1 MDVPLAIN
9 DIGIRNGLKGKRK
22 SSTFSH
28 STDVVGFSAL
38 LLNLHIPF
46 GYFMASY
53 CIKNKKHMKRV
64 LFLLAFIVIGM
75 LSSCGNKSDEQLEQE
90 VSSGVVLVQNQ
101 SYYEV
106 VLSNGES
113 IYFSSFDDEDGVK
126 GIATEEDSVEV
137 VTSYGTGFFVSDDG
151 KIATNAHVV
160 SNMVSDKDVNK
171 SVSSLIA
178 NLKKLFYA
186 LYSES
191 NEKYEK
197 AVAYYNYANTS
208 DDVSYEDFY
217 KIRDYRD
224 EIKKERDE
232 YAEYYNGL
240 DEIRASES
248 EIKYHNEV
256 SIAYNDTYVTNTRD
270 FISCV
275 VTKSD
280 PEHDLAILQ
289 IKDKKTPEGKYIF
302 SVEEEDPLEKYT
314 WKEELTKKIS
324 EDKNS
329 KLFMTSFNLGPK
341 LALTKEG
348 IKSQFNHGSI
358 SQKTDER
365 IMYSIPTL
373 PGSSGS
379 PVVNLQGQLVAINFA
394 GLNGTQSFNYGIRVK
409 YLKNLLNK

>member
-1 MDVPLAIN
+1 M
-9 DIGIRNGLKGKRK
+9 
-22 SSTFSH
+22 
-28 STDVVGFSAL
+28 
-38 LLNLHIPF
+38 
-46 GYFMASY
+46 
-53 CIKNKKHMKRV
+53 KKI
-64 LFLLAFIVIGM
+64 LFALAFLGF
-75 LSSCGNKSDEQLEQE
+75 LTSCGNKSDEQIEQE

-137 VTSYGTGFFVSDDG
+137 VTSYGTGFFISENG

-171 SVSSLIA
+171 SVSSLIS
-178 NLKKLFYA
+178 NLKKLFST
-186 LYSES
+186 LYNES

-208 DDVSYEDFY
+208 DEVSYEEFY

-224 EIKKERDE
+224 AIKKERDE

-240 DEIRASES
+240 DEIRASDS

-275 VTKSD
+275 VTDTD
-280 PEHDLAILQ
+280 PEHDLAIIQ
-289 IKDKKTPEGKYIF
+289 IKDKKTPADKYVF
-302 SVEEEDPLEKYT
+302 DVSSEDPLESYT
-314 WKEELTKKIS
+314 WQEELTKKVS

-341 LALTKEG
+341 LAITKEG
-348 IKSQFNHGSI
+348 IKSQFNSGNI
-358 SQKTDER
+358 SQKTTDR
-365 IMYSIPTL
+365 LMYSIPTL

-379 PVVNLQGQLVAINFA
+379 PVVNLQGQLVAVNFA
-394 GLNGTQSFNYGIRVK
+394 GLNGTQNFNYGIRVK
-409 YLKNLLNK
+409 HLKALINK